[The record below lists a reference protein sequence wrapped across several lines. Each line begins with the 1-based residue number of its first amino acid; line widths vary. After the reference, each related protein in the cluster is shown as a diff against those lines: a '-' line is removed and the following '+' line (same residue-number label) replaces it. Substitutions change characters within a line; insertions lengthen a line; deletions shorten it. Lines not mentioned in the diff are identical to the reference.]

1 MRPLCFFF
9 LRSLRRCSG
18 EMSRCCSQ
26 CGHNGH
32 NSRTCAESGGGDGG
46 SEGIMLFGVRVTV
59 DSMRKS
65 VSLNNLSQYEQ
76 PHESSNADATP
87 AAGYVSA
94 DDVAHHSSGNRERKR
109 GSIHISDRRFC
120 LFPFFVNIFL
130 YWLFF
135 SGFGWG
141 TNYLVFLSIKSKSHR
156 FVFVKIDFC
165 FIVQFFFSSPK
176 FLVNKWIH

>member
-1 MRPLCFFF
+1 
-9 LRSLRRCSG
+9 
-18 EMSRCCSQ
+18 MSRCCSQ

-32 NSRTCAESGGGDGG
+32 NSRTCAESGGGGGGGDGG

-76 PHESSNADATP
+76 PHEFSNADATP

-109 GSIHISDRRFC
+109 GSIHIFDRRFC

-130 YWLFF
+130 Y
-135 SGFGWG
+135 
-141 TNYLVFLSIKSKSHR
+141 
-156 FVFVKIDFC
+156 
-165 FIVQFFFSSPK
+165 
-176 FLVNKWIH
+176 